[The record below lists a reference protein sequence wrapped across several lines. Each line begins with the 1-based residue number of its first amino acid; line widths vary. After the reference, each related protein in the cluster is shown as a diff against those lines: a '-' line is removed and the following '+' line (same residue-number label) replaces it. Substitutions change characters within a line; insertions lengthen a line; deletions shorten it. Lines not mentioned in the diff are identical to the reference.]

1 MSKPDKTLERFWD
14 MPQRDLLILLEATPA
29 GLTSDEAKQRL
40 RLHGPNSLVAESR
53 FAPLIGFLRFFANPL
68 VLILL
73 AASAISIV
81 LGDHVVGAIIIAIV
95 LLSVVVNFYMEFQ
108 ARHAVEDIRKQVAT
122 TAAVLRDGREQELP
136 VAELVP
142 GDIIRLNAGDLA
154 PADAR
159 LLDSKDLHVRESALT
174 GESLPVDKAAG
185 DLPAGQ
191 HTIADASNSLFLGTA
206 VQTGIGTAVIVRT
219 GKDTAFGAIAQR
231 LAMRPPETEFGRG
244 IRHFGMM
251 ITRVMMLLVLF
262 VLLVNI
268 VLHRPLLES
277 FLFSVALA
285 VGMTPEMMPMII
297 TISLAQGAR
306 RMARKKVLVKQLT
319 AIEDFG
325 SVEILCSDKTG
336 TLTEGE
342 IALDR
347 HVDVQGRDSDDVL
360 RFVYLNS
367 YFQAGIKSPL
377 DDAILKYQRPAIT
390 EYEKVDEIPFD
401 FNRKR
406 LSVVVRH
413 GGEDLLITKGEAESM
428 FAICA
433 TVTIDGVPQPF
444 DESRRAQATEILKK
458 LSADGYRALGVA
470 FRKVEK
476 QDAYAV
482 AAEQDMTLAGFAA
495 FLDPPKEGI
504 VAVLE
509 ALKKNGVSVVI
520 MTGDNQYVTQKVAHD
535 VGLAADRMV
544 TGSQVDTMDDAAL
557 AYQAEHGAIFA
568 RVSPEQKNRVILGL
582 KARGHV
588 VGYIGDGINDAP
600 SLHTADVGIS
610 VMNGVDVAKDA
621 AKIILLEKD
630 LAVLNEGVSPVG
642 FRRQRSVF
650 QVIPGHGGTGQHIRT
665 TAGIGHQPGVRF
677 STSHQPG
684 RLRRYAERSP
694 HGFDFRVSGSNQCG
708 VTTGRAG
715 AGDCAGDDV
724 RRVCRNR
731 DRYRRR
737 CPSHF
742 SLRDYP
748 RRRHTGFSHGAG
760 YARRNADDLHDGP
773 GTGGRKDWRRPGRSL
788 VAVAEGCGAR
798 ASTDRRHDANH
809 PRFCRSRSGLC
820 WGVPGKRGR
829 PAGSAGH
836 GLSAA
841 CFGEG
846 NRQQFSDYPS
856 AEPQSVRPPLPEMP
870 ARLWCPMGRDAPHH
884 DRISILM
891 RASCLTLARTH

>member
-1 MSKPDKTLERFWD
+1 MNKPDKTLDRFWD
-14 MPQRDLLILLEATPA
+14 MPQRDLLVLLQATPA
-29 GLTSDEAKQRL
+29 GLTSAEAKQRL
-40 RLHGPNSLVAESR
+40 RLHGPNSLTAESR
-53 FAPLIGFLRFFANPL
+53 FAPLIAFLRFFANPL

-73 AASAISIV
+73 AASAISIA
-81 LGDHVVGAIIIAIV
+81 LGDPVGGSIIIAIV
-95 LLSVVVNFYMEFQ
+95 LLSVVVNFYVEFQ

-122 TAAVLRDGREQELP
+122 TAAVVRDGREVELP

-185 DLPAGQ
+185 DLAAGQ
-191 HTIADASNSLFLGTA
+191 HTIADACNCVFLGTA

-244 IRHFGMM
+244 IRHFGLM

-262 VLLVNI
+262 VLLVNLL
-268 VLHRPLLES
+268 LHRPLLES

-306 RMARKKVLVKQLT
+306 RMARKKVLVKQLA

-325 SVEILCSDKTG
+325 SIEILCSDKTG

-347 HVDVQGRDSDDVL
+347 HVDVQGRDNDEVL

-377 DDAILKYQRPAIT
+377 DDAILKYAHPAIT

-413 GGEDLLITKGEAESM
+413 GGEHLLITKGEAESV

-433 TVTIDGVPQPF
+433 TVAIDGAPQPF
-444 DESRRAQATEILKK
+444 DESRRAQATETLKK

-470 FRKVEK
+470 FRKVEQ
-476 QDAYAV
+476 QDTYAV
-482 AAEQDMTLAGFAA
+482 AAEQEMTLAGFAA

-535 VGLAADRMV
+535 VGLPTDRIV
-544 TGSQVDTMDDAAL
+544 TGEKVDTMDDAAL

-630 LAVLNEGVSPVG
+630 LAVLNDGVMEGRRCFANIMKYIIMGTSSNFGNMFSMAAASLFLKFLPMLPTQILLNNFLYDTSQIAVPGDNVDPALLHKPKRWQIAFIRQFMTIIGPISSIYDFLTFGILLWMFHAATNAPL
-642 FRRQRSVF
+642 FRTGWFVESLATQTLVVF
-650 QVIPGHGGTGQHIRT
+650 VIRT
-665 TAGIGHQPGVRF
+665 AGNPF
-677 STSHQPG
+677 
-684 RLRRYAERSP
+684 RSRP
-694 HGFDFRVSGSNQCG
+694 SGQLLMSVGAITVVGAVLPYTPLGPLLGFTPLPLSLL
-708 VTTGRAG
+708 G
-715 AGDCAGDDV
+715 AISLLALTYLILV
-724 RRVCRNR
+724 QAVKTWF
-731 DRYRRR
+731 YRR
-737 CPSHF
+737 HA
-742 SLRDYP
+742 L
-748 RRRHTGFSHGAG
+748 
-760 YARRNADDLHDGP
+760 L
-773 GTGGRKDWRRPGRSL
+773 
-788 VAVAEGCGAR
+788 
-798 ASTDRRHDANH
+798 
-809 PRFCRSRSGLC
+809 
-820 WGVPGKRGR
+820 
-829 PAGSAGH
+829 
-836 GLSAA
+836 
-841 CFGEG
+841 
-846 NRQQFSDYPS
+846 
-856 AEPQSVRPPLPEMP
+856 
-870 ARLWCPMGRDAPHH
+870 
-884 DRISILM
+884 
-891 RASCLTLARTH
+891 